1 MASRPTSETSSRSSA
16 SSDKGAADV
25 RAHSAI
31 HVLKGAVT
39 KVLGPRRF
47 TFGQAWEGGAG
58 ILKARS
64 EAPPAPQEVSKV
76 EVAANNKVSED
87 AEILDFEMDRQEAE
101 GHFGTGIY
109 DLCPA
114 PREGVLLHIVRIEG
128 WEASCCSM
136 DHVGSTGSI
145 GAMRIDGVAFDDAK
159 KELELRF
166 HLL

>member
-1 MASRPTSETSSRSSA
+1 MASRPTSGISSRSST
-16 SSDKGAADV
+16 SSEKGAADV

-47 TFGQAWEGGAG
+47 TFAQVWEGGAG

-64 EAPPAPQEVSKV
+64 EASSTPQEVSKV

-101 GHFGTGIY
+101 RHFGTGIY

-114 PREGVLLHIVRIEG
+114 PKEGVLLRIVRIEG
-128 WEASCCSM
+128 WDASCCSM

-145 GAMRIDGVAFDDAK
+145 GAMRIDGAAFDDAK